1 MTTHELNANDE
12 AVLDALGRL
21 RRPMSAY
28 DILGVARSG
37 RLKAPVQV
45 YRALQKLEQRGLIH
59 RIEALNA
66 FVACSEDQ
74 HGSHRPSFVICRDC
88 SAVHEFEDDRLPAIA
103 RDAAGEGFAIE
114 QVSLEVYG
122 CCAVC
127 RDDGREV

>member
-1 MTTHELNANDE
+1 MTRALNANDE

-45 YRALQKLEQRGLIH
+45 YRALAKLEERGLIH

-66 FVACSEDQ
+66 FVACSEDE

-88 SAVHEFEDDRLPAIA
+88 STVREFEDPRLADIA
-103 RDAAGEGFAIE
+103 REAAGRGFSVE
-114 QVSLEVYG
+114 QASLEVYG
-122 CCAVC
+122 RCGACQ
-127 RDDGREV
+127 GNGEGG